1 MTKSRRA
8 TTLSRLLL
16 AAATGACLTT
26 ACGVLPGSSGDSGG
40 TLTVMTFAPMGTKA
54 TNMPGMPGMAKAYE
68 RWINANGGI
77 KGRKLRVLTC
87 NEKNTA
93 TGAADCAREAITK
106 KAVAV
111 VGSYSQHGRAFMAPL
126 EAEGIPFIGGYGVS
140 AEEFQSTLSYPV
152 NGGQPAL
159 LAGAGHQLGKA
170 CAQVSL
176 VRPDTLAGDTM
187 PVLLNAGLKANNS
200 PEASDIRAAED
211 AADLMPQAREALA
224 GAGPGG
230 SGGSGG
236 SSGAGG
242 TGTKDTGAGTATPAA
257 KGDGTSKATASPGP
271 SGSAAA
277 SSSPSAPS
285 SATAAKGS
293 SSSKSC
299 VTAVLGARTET
310 FFDAF
315 RRADTTHRNPQIS
328 SVLGSVSQALVDRT
342 GGKESPFE
350 GAYVTSWYPVSTDP
364 LWAPM
369 RKVISD
375 EAFGDNTVEA
385 DDSGAQT
392 TWIAYTVLNQVVQK
406 FKDGEDVTARKVAR
420 MLNETSGI
428 STGNLTPQLSWR
440 YQDMRAVA
448 GFPRLVN
455 GRVSFQVVQ
464 QGRLVAQLGEQ
475 DVDMTAVLESA
486 PRSA

>member
-1 MTKSRRA
+1 MTHHRRA
-8 TTLSRLLL
+8 TSLSRLLI
-16 AAATGACLTT
+16 AVATGACLTT
-26 ACGVLPGSSGDSGG
+26 ACGVVPGGTGGSGDS
-40 TLTVMTFAPMGTKA
+40 LTVMTFAPIGTKA
-54 TNMPGMPGMAKAYE
+54 TNMAGMPGMAKAYE
-68 RWINANGGI
+68 RWVNANGGI
-77 KGRKLRVLTC
+77 KGRKLRVITC

-93 TGAADCAREAITK
+93 TGAADCARKAITE

-140 AEEFQSTLSYPV
+140 PEEFQSTLSFPV

-170 CAQVSL
+170 CSQVSL

-187 PVLLNAGLKANNS
+187 PVLLNAGLKANGM
-200 PEASDIRAAED
+200 PEADDIRAAED
-211 AADLMPQAREALA
+211 SADFKPQAREAL
-224 GAGPGG
+224 
-230 SGGSGG
+230 
-236 SSGAGG
+236 
-242 TGTKDTGAGTATPAA
+242 TGT
-257 KGDGTSKATASPGP
+257 
-271 SGSAAA
+271 
-277 SSSPSAPS
+277 PSAP
-285 SATAAKGS
+285 AADTGKD
-293 SSSKSC
+293 KSC
-299 VTAVLGARTET
+299 VTAVLGERTEI

-315 RRADTTHRNPQIS
+315 RRVDTQHKTQIS
-328 SVLGSVSQALVDRT
+328 SVLGSISQALVDRT

-369 RKVISD
+369 RKVIAD
-375 EAFGDNTVEA
+375 QAFGDDTVDP

-392 TWIAYTVLNQVVQK
+392 TWIAYNVLNQIVQR
-406 FKDGEDVTARKVAR
+406 FKSDEDITARKLTRA
-420 MLNETSGI
+420 LNHSPGVQ
-428 STGNLTPQLSWR
+428 TGNLTPELSWR

-455 GRVSFQVVQ
+455 GRVSFQTVQ
-464 QGRLVAQLGEQ
+464 SGRLVAQLGEQ
-475 DVDMTAVLESA
+475 NLDMTPTLEQA

>member
-1 MTKSRRA
+1 MTKNRRA

-26 ACGVLPGSSGDSGG
+26 ACGVVPGSSGGSGD

-106 KAVAV
+106 KVVAV
-111 VGSYSQHGRAFMAPL
+111 VGSYSQYGRAFMAPL

-140 AEEFQSTLSYPV
+140 PEEFQSTLSYPV

-170 CAQVSL
+170 CSQVSL

-187 PVLLNAGLKANNS
+187 PVLLNAGLKAGS
-200 PEASDIRAAED
+200 TPEASDIRAAED
-211 AADLMPQAREALA
+211 AVDLMPQAREALA
-224 GAGPGG
+224 DA
-230 SGGSGG
+230 
-236 SSGAGG
+236 GAGG
-242 TGTKDTGAGTATPAA
+242 GGGGTKETASPAPAA
-257 KGDGTSKATASPGP
+257 KGDGTPRATTTPGP
-271 SGSAAA
+271 SGAAG
-277 SSSPSAPS
+277 
-285 SATAAKGS
+285 ATGATRGT
-293 SSSKSC
+293 SSKSC
-299 VTAVLGARTET
+299 VTAVLGERTET

-315 RRADTTHRNPQIS
+315 RRADSTLHRNPQIS

-375 EAFGDNTVEA
+375 QAFGDDTVEA

-392 TWIAYTVLNQVVQK
+392 TWIAYTVLSQVVQK
-406 FKDGEDVTARKVAR
+406 FKADEEVTARKLAQT
-420 MLNETSGI
+420 LNQTSGI
-428 STGNLTPQLSWR
+428 STGNLTPELSWR

-464 QGRLVAQLGEQ
+464 QGRLVAQPGEQ
-475 DVDMTAVLESA
+475 DVDMTPTLESA

>member
-1 MTKSRRA
+1 MTSRRSS
-8 TTLSRLLL
+8 TPFSRTLL
-16 AAATGACLTT
+16 AATMGACLTT
-26 ACGVLPGSSGDSGG
+26 ACGVVPGGPGGSGD
-40 TLTVMTFAPMGTKA
+40 TITVMTFAPIGTKA

-68 RWINANGGI
+68 SWVNANGGI

-87 NEKNTA
+87 NEKNTP
-93 TGAADCAREAITK
+93 TGAADCARKAVAER
-106 KAVAV
+106 AVAV

-187 PVLLNAGLKANNS
+187 PVLLNAGLKANKMS
-200 PEASDIRAAED
+200 EASDIRAAED
-211 AADLMPQAREALA
+211 SADLTPQAREALNGSASPAPA
-224 GAGPGG
+224 GTPSGAPSTGPA
-230 SGGSGG
+230 GG
-236 SSGAGG
+236 SSGG
-242 TGTKDTGAGTATPAA
+242 PAA
-257 KGDGTSKATASPGP
+257 KDTKDGKDG
-271 SGSAAA
+271 
-277 SSSPSAPS
+277 
-285 SATAAKGS
+285 KDN
-293 SSSKSC
+293 KQC
-299 VTAVLGARTET
+299 VTAVLGERTET

-315 RRADTTHRNPQIS
+315 RRIDGQHRNPQIS

-350 GAYVTSWYPVSTDP
+350 GAYLTSWYPVSTDP

-369 RKVISD
+369 RKVIT
-375 EAFGDNTVEA
+375 EQAFGDDSVDP

-392 TWIAYTVLNQVVQK
+392 TWIAYTVLNEVVK
-406 FKDGEDVTARKVAR
+406 RFGGDEEVTARKVAHA
-420 MLNETSGI
+420 LNRSESVA
-428 STGNLTPQLSWR
+428 TGGLTPDLSWR

-455 GRVSFQVVQ
+455 GRVTFQIVQ
-464 QGRLVAQLGEQ
+464 SGRLVAQPGEQ
-475 DVDMTAVLESA
+475 SQDMTPTLEGA
-486 PRSA
+486 PRST

>member
-1 MTKSRRA
+1 MTDRRRA
-8 TTLSRLLL
+8 TALSRLLL
-16 AAATGACLTT
+16 ASAMGACLTT
-26 ACGVLPGSSGDSGG
+26 ACGVLPGGSGGSGG

-68 RWINANGGI
+68 RWVNANGGI
-77 KGRKLRVLTC
+77 HGHKLRVLTC
-87 NEKNTA
+87 NEKNTP
-93 TGAADCAREAITK
+93 TGAADCARQAIAE

-140 AEEFQSTLSYPV
+140 SEEFQSPLSYPV

-176 VRPDTLAGDTM
+176 VRPDTLAGDSM
-187 PVLLNAGLKANNS
+187 PVLLNAGLRANKM
-200 PEASDIRAAED
+200 PDASDIRAAED
-211 AADLMPQAREALA
+211 SADLTPQAREALA
-224 GAGPGG
+224 DGSAGGPAKDTKETAKGGAKDGTAKDAGAG
-230 SGGSGG
+230 S
-236 SSGAGG
+236 
-242 TGTKDTGAGTATPAA
+242 GAGTAAGAGAGAGGA
-257 KGDGTSKATASPGP
+257 KD
-271 SGSAAA
+271 
-277 SSSPSAPS
+277 SAP
-285 SATAAKGS
+285 KEGRP
-293 SSSKSC
+293 C
-299 VTAVLGARTET
+299 VTAVLGERTET

-315 RRADTTHRNPQIS
+315 RRLDTQHRDPQIA

-350 GAYVTSWYPVSTDP
+350 GSFVTSWYPVSTDP

-369 RKVISD
+369 RKVIT
-375 EAFGDNTVEA
+375 EQAFGDDTVDP

-392 TWIAYTVLNQVVQK
+392 TWIAYTVLNEVVQR
-406 FKDGEDVTARKVAR
+406 FKADEDVTARKLAR
-420 MLNETSGI
+420 ALNESEGVKTAG
-428 STGNLTPQLSWR
+428 LTPDLSWR

-455 GRVSFQVVQ
+455 GRVSFQIVRA
-464 QGRLVAQLGEQ
+464 GRIVDQPGEPAQ
-475 DVDMTAVLESA
+475 DMTSTLEQA

>member
-1 MTKSRRA
+1 MTNHRRA
-8 TTLSRLLL
+8 TPLSRLLI
-16 AAATGACLTT
+16 ATVTGACLTT
-26 ACGVLPGSSGDSGG
+26 ACGVVPGGSGGSGD

-68 RWINANGGI
+68 RWVNANGGI
-77 KGRKLRVLTC
+77 KGRKLRVITC
-87 NEKNTA
+87 NEKNTP
-93 TGAADCAREAITK
+93 TGAADCARKAITE

-152 NGGQPAL
+152 NGGQPTL

-170 CAQVSL
+170 CSQVSL
-176 VRPDTLAGDTM
+176 VRPDTLAGDSM
-187 PVLLNAGLKANNS
+187 PILLNAGLKANGM

-211 AADLMPQAREALA
+211 SADFKPQAREAMA
-224 GAGPGG
+224 DGP
-230 SGGSGG
+230 
-236 SSGAGG
+236 AAPAAATPG
-242 TGTKDTGAGTATPAA
+242 TTPAA
-257 KGDGTSKATASPGP
+257 SPTAKGPKDPANDPAKNTAKDPAKDSAKD
-271 SGSAAA
+271 SAAKA
-277 SSSPSAPS
+277 N
-285 SATAAKGS
+285 
-293 SSSKSC
+293 KSC
-299 VTAVLGARTET
+299 VTAVLGSRTEI

-315 RRADTTHRNPQIS
+315 RRVDTQRRTQIS

-342 GGKESPFE
+342 GGKDSPYE
-350 GAYVTSWYPVSTDP
+350 GAYITSWYPVSTDP

-369 RKVISD
+369 RKVIAD
-375 EAFGDNTVEA
+375 QAFGDDTVDP

-392 TWIAYTVLNQVVQK
+392 TWIAYTVLNQITQR
-406 FKDGEDVTARKVAR
+406 FKSDEEITARKMAKA
-420 MLNETSGI
+420 LNQSPGVQ
-428 STGNLTPQLSWR
+428 TGNLTPELSWR

-455 GRVSFQVVQ
+455 GRVSFQTVQ
-464 QGRLVAQLGEQ
+464 SGRLVAQLGEQ
-475 DVDMTAVLESA
+475 NLDITPTLEQA